1 MRVNEKIVVL
11 DESLEAF
18 GNRSEIVRILVL
30 AMTTAGDGASGNN
43 FVPEARCSFCVVL
56 ERKW

>member
-1 MRVNEKIVVL
+1 MRVNEQIVVL

-30 AMTTAGDGASGNN
+30 AMTTAGDGASA
-43 FVPEARCSFCVVL
+43 VEIILSQKLVVRFAL
-56 ERKW
+56 F